1 MSHSLVQVQTIAT
14 INAKMVPAKDLPSD
28 YTTKAI
34 KWLTVDK
41 KILLSTIFG
50 SYWVIQKTMGSSS
63 NYNMYCGDDVR
74 WRNTDFNIPTK
85 LPDLI
90 LVIENSEF
98 KGILIGDVISEL
110 IKMGI
115 YGIFTWLSPI
125 VGATP
130 GPVAPLVQ
138 EQTTLDQI
146 LALAQTLHDRSQPQ
160 PQTLMQFMQQGAAPR
175 PMAYIQAGNTLIPV
189 PAGGTLQ
196 VFPNQFS
203 PMMNISHFRRS

>member
-14 INAKMVPAKDLPSD
+14 INAKIVPAKDLPSD
-28 YTTKAI
+28 YTTNAI
-34 KWLTVDK
+34 KWLTIDK

-50 SYWVIQKTMGSSS
+50 SYWIIQKTMGSSS

-74 WRNTDFNIPTK
+74 WRNTDFNIPDK

-90 LVIENSEF
+90 LVFENSEF
-98 KGILIGDVISEL
+98 KGILIGDVINEL

-125 VGATP
+125 IGATP
-130 GPVAPLVQ
+130 GPSTTLVQ
-138 EQTTLDQI
+138 EQTLDRI
-146 LALAQTLHDRSQPQ
+146 LALAQTLHERSQ
-160 PQTLMQFMQQGAAPR
+160 PQTLMQFMQQGTTPK

-196 VFPNQFS
+196 IIPT
-203 PMMNISHFRRS
+203 MMNISHFRRG

>member
-1 MSHSLVQVQTIAT
+1 
-14 INAKMVPAKDLPSD
+14 MVHAKDLPSN
-28 YTTKAI
+28 YSTLAM

-41 KILLSTIFG
+41 KILLSTIFA

-115 YGIFTWLSPI
+115 YGIFTWMSPI

-130 GPVAPLVQ
+130 GPSAVLVE
-138 EQTTLDQI
+138 EQTTLDRI
-146 LALAQTLHDRSQPQ
+146 LALTQTLHERSQ
-160 PQTLMQFMQQGAAPR
+160 PQTLMQFMQQGAAPK

-196 VFPNQFS
+196 VIPNQFS
-203 PMMNISHFRRS
+203 PMMNISHFRRG

>member
-1 MSHSLVQVQTIAT
+1 MSHSLVQVQAIAT

-28 YTTKAI
+28 YTTNAI
-34 KWLTVDK
+34 KWLTIDK

-50 SYWVIQKTMGSSS
+50 SYWIIQKTMGSSS

-74 WRNTDFNIPTK
+74 WRNTDYNIPDK

-138 EQTTLDQI
+138 EKTLDQI
-146 LALAQTLHDRSQPQ
+146 LALAQTLHERSQV
-160 PQTLMQFMQQGAAPR
+160 QGTSPR

-196 VFPNQFS
+196 VFPT
-203 PMMNISHFRRS
+203 MMNISHFRRS

>member
-14 INAKMVPAKDLPSD
+14 INAKMVPSKDLPLD
-28 YTTKAI
+28 YSTKAI

-41 KILLSTIFG
+41 KILLSTIFD
-50 SYWVIQKTMGSSS
+50 SYWIIQKTMGSSS
-63 NYNMYCGDDVR
+63 NYNLYCGDDVR
-74 WRNTDFNIPTK
+74 WRNTDFNIPAK

-90 LVIENSEF
+90 LVFENSEF

-110 IKMGI
+110 IKIGI

-130 GPVAPLVQ
+130 GPSAVLVQ
-138 EQTTLDQI
+138 EQTLDQI
-146 LALAQTLHDRSQPQ
+146 LALAQTLHERSQ

-196 VFPNQFS
+196 VIPNQFS
-203 PMMNISHFRRS
+203 PMMNISHFRRG